1 MRHDE
6 RGEKMNSIPRV
17 TFNDGKSMP
26 QLGLGVFDIS
36 DGDEVR
42 KAVTF
47 ALEEGY
53 RSIDT
58 ASVYGNEKGVGQA
71 IRESGIP
78 REEVFLT
85 TKVWNNEQGY
95 ESTLE
100 AFQRS
105 LEKLGLDY
113 VDLYLI
119 HWAVEAKYRD
129 TWRGMEKLQDDG
141 LIRSIGVSNFQIRHL
156 KGLFQSSETKPVLNQ
171 VELHPYLQQEELHTF
186 CLRQDVFLEAWSPL
200 SRGLAFKEPLI
211 MELAS
216 KYGKTAAQIILRWE
230 IQRGIIS
237 IPKSSKPARIR
248 ENSAIF
254 DFALEQEEMVRMKNL
269 DRNYRIGAD
278 PDNFRF

>member
-1 MRHDE
+1 MM